1 MFEPDFRLCR
11 MNVHINVFVRDC
23 HKHDDNRKRPRGQDV
38 PIRVADRVQD
48 NLVANQAPV
57 DEEEHRIPVVFLNMR
72 PRCEKMYS
80 NSGPAETFLML
91 DKLVDEIPSEY
102 LKDAVTKAS
111 R

>member
-1 MFEPDFRLCR
+1 MLEPDFGFRR
-11 MNVHINVFVRDC
+11 MDIHINVFVRDC
-23 HKHDDNRKRPRGQDV
+23 YKHDDNWKRTRGQDV
-38 PIRVADRVQD
+38 PIRFADRVQD

-57 DEEEHRIPVVFLNMR
+57 DEEEHLIPVVFLNMR
-72 PRCEKMYS
+72 PRCEQMDS

-102 LKDAVTKAS
+102 LKDAVTEAS